1 MEKELGKWFM
11 DIAKYMV
18 TAILLARVF
27 GDVTNPF
34 IAYLVVVISLL
45 VLVTGL
51 LLVRYGENQN
61 TNNKGKNRKGKK

>member
-1 MEKELGKWFM
+1 M
-11 DIAKYMV
+11 DSAKYMV

>member
-1 MEKELGKWFM
+1 M

>member
-34 IAYLVVVISLL
+34 IAYLVVVVSLL
-45 VLVTGL
+45 VLVSGL
-51 LLVRYGENQN
+51 LLVRYGENQI
-61 TNNKGKNRKGKK
+61 TYNNKRNKKGKK